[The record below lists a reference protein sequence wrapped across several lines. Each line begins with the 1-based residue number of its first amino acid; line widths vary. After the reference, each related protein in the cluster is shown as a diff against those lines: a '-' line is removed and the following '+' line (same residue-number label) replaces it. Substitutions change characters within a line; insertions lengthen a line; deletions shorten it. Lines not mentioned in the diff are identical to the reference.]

1 MGAGWARLD
10 YLWTVDREAIARAR
24 RRQQILEALES
35 ERDREQALTEQLAET
50 VTSADGPRLDE
61 SVFERMP
68 PDDVTLVREAL
79 AEEQLDLGEEADDF
93 SFEVDSDEEP
103 GDSLEDEIERL
114 ERELERCR
122 RRQQAYERYLEALGA

>member
-35 ERDREQALTEQLAET
+35 ERDREKALTEQLAET

-61 SVFERMP
+61 SVFERMA

-79 AEEQLDLGEEADDF
+79 AEEQLDLGEEADEF
-93 SFEVDSDEEP
+93 SFDVDSEEEP

-114 ERELERCR
+114 GRELELCR
-122 RRQQAYERYLEALGA
+122 RRQQAYERYLELLG